1 MVPDKLQKDLRI
13 AMTKIDFASKAIK
26 ILIADDHAVV
36 REGLKQILTDT
47 PGMNIAGE
55 AANAQEVLK
64 KVRSGDWDV
73 LILDLSMPGS
83 SGLDTLKEVKR
94 ERPKLPVLVLS
105 IHSEDQYA
113 ERVLRAGGSGYM
125 TKDCAV
131 DELISAIRKVYN
143 GGKYVSSQLAEK
155 LAFELENDSERP
167 LHETLS
173 DREYHVM
180 RRIASGKTVKEI
192 ADELSLSVKTISTYR
207 VRVLRKMKLKNNA
220 EVIHYTIQNA
230 LVD

>member
-1 MVPDKLQKDLRI
+1 MIKTDLS
-13 AMTKIDFASKAIK
+13 SKTIK

-55 AANAQEVLK
+55 AANAQEVLR

-83 SGLDTLKEVKR
+83 SGLETLKEVKR
-94 ERPKLPVLVLS
+94 EQPKLPVLVLS

-131 DELISAIRKVYN
+131 DELISAIRKVHS
-143 GGKYVSSQLAEK
+143 GGKYVSQQLAEK

-167 LHETLS
+167 LHEMLS

-180 RRIASGKTVKEI
+180 RRIASAKTVKEI

-220 EVIHYTIQNA
+220 ELIHYAIQNS

>member
-1 MVPDKLQKDLRI
+1 MIKTDLSNK
-13 AMTKIDFASKAIK
+13 TIK

-36 REGLKQILTDT
+36 RQGLKQILTDT
-47 PGMNIAGE
+47 PGMNSAGE
-55 AANAQEVLK
+55 AANAQEVLR

-94 ERPKLPVLVLS
+94 EQPKLPVLVLS

-131 DELISAIRKVYN
+131 DELISAIRKVHS
-143 GGKYVSSQLAEK
+143 GGKYVSPQLAEK

-167 LHETLS
+167 PHETLS

-220 EVIHYTIQNA
+220 EVIHYAIQNS

>member
-1 MVPDKLQKDLRI
+1 MIKTDLS
-13 AMTKIDFASKAIK
+13 TKTIK

-36 REGLKQILTDT
+36 RQGLKQILTDT
-47 PGMNIAGE
+47 PGMNSAGE
-55 AANAQEVLK
+55 AANAQEVLR

-94 ERPKLPVLVLS
+94 EQPKLPVLVLS

-131 DELISAIRKVYN
+131 DELISAIRKVHS
-143 GGKYVSSQLAEK
+143 GGKYVSPQLAEK

-167 LHETLS
+167 PHETLS

-207 VRVLRKMKLKNNA
+207 VRVLGKMKLKNNA
-220 EVIHYTIQNA
+220 EVIHYAIQNS

>member
-1 MVPDKLQKDLRI
+1 MIKTDLSNK
-13 AMTKIDFASKAIK
+13 TIK

-36 REGLKQILTDT
+36 RQGLKQILTDT
-47 PGMNIAGE
+47 PGMNSAGE
-55 AANAQEVLK
+55 AANAQEVLR

-94 ERPKLPVLVLS
+94 EQPKLPVLVLS

-131 DELISAIRKVYN
+131 DELISAIRKVHS

-167 LHETLS
+167 PHETLS

-220 EVIHYTIQNA
+220 EVIHYAIQNS

>member
-1 MVPDKLQKDLRI
+1 MIKTDLSNK
-13 AMTKIDFASKAIK
+13 TIK

-36 REGLKQILTDT
+36 RQGLKQILTDT
-47 PGMNIAGE
+47 PGMNVAGE
-55 AANAQEVLK
+55 AANAQEVLS

-94 ERPKLPVLVLS
+94 EQPKLPVLVLS

-131 DELISAIRKVYN
+131 DELISAIRKVHS
-143 GGKYVSSQLAEK
+143 GGKYVSPQLAEK
-155 LAFELENDSERP
+155 LAFELENDSERLP
-167 LHETLS
+167 HETLS

-192 ADELSLSVKTISTYR
+192 ADELSLSAKTISTYR

-220 EVIHYTIQNA
+220 EVIHYAIQNS

>member
-1 MVPDKLQKDLRI
+1 MIKTDLSNK
-13 AMTKIDFASKAIK
+13 TIK

-36 REGLKQILTDT
+36 RQGLKQILTDT
-47 PGMNIAGE
+47 PGMNSAGE
-55 AANAQEVLK
+55 AANAQEVLR

-94 ERPKLPVLVLS
+94 EQPKLPVLVLS

-131 DELISAIRKVYN
+131 DELISAIRKVHS
-143 GGKYVSSQLAEK
+143 GGKYVSPQLAEK

-167 LHETLS
+167 PHETLS

-207 VRVLRKMKLKNNA
+207 VRVLGKMKLKNNA
-220 EVIHYTIQNA
+220 EVIHYAIQNS